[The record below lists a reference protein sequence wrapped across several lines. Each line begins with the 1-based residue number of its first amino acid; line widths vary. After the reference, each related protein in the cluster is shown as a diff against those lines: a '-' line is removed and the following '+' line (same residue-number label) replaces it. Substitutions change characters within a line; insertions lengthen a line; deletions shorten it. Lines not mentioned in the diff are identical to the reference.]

1 MAMNSHHGV
10 AIRTSSIQLRS
21 ISSGNAAA
29 SSSPPQLRTTQL
41 RPSSTARRTGRVS
54 MISGNIWFLSPV
66 NRKATGRSSPGRAIG
81 HAKID
86 GLAKAG
92 EHALCNI
99 LRHPA
104 HPEVLFALKK
114 VLGGFVSARHVFLA
128 IDQKCTDLGIGQPGL
143 TEIFGNLGGLFGQ
156 PGCRTDYGRG

>member
-41 RPSSTARRTGRVS
+41 RLSSTARRTGRVS

-66 NRKATGRSSPGRAIG
+66 NRKATGRNSPGRTIG

-92 EHALCNI
+92 EHALCDV
-99 LRHPA
+99 LGHPA
-104 HPEVLFALKK
+104 HPEVLFGLKK
-114 VLGGFVSARHVFLA
+114 ILGGFISTSHVFLA
-128 IDQKCTDLGIGQPGL
+128 IDQKRTDLGIGQSGL
-143 TEIFGNLGGLFGQ
+143 AEIFGDLGCLFGQ
-156 PGCRTDYGRG
+156 PRCRANYGRG